1 MTVWKTLIY
10 LCFSHST
17 ATNGKMMDEN
27 LLAAITAAVQAY
39 IGLDH
44 AEHEMRFGQRLNPWK
59 MAARREI
66 MNRRNLTVRG
76 NPFRVRL
83 RKYSLL

>member
-1 MTVWKTLIY
+1 MTVRKTLIY
-10 LCFSHST
+10 LCFSLET
-17 ATNGKMMDEN
+17 ATIGKQMDEN
-27 LLAAITAAVQAY
+27 LLAAITVAIQAY
-39 IGLDH
+39 IGQEGKERDL
-44 AEHEMRFGQRLNPWK
+44 RFGQRLNPWK
-59 MAARREI
+59 MAARREL

>member
-1 MTVWKTLIY
+1 MIY
-10 LCFSHST
+10 LWFSPET
-17 ATNGKMMDEN
+17 ATIGKQMDEN

-39 IGLDH
+39 IGQ
-44 AEHEMRFGQRLNPWK
+44 EHSEREMRFGQRLNPWK

-66 MNRRNLTVRG
+66 MSRRNLTVRG

>member
-1 MTVWKTLIY
+1 
-10 LCFSHST
+10 
-17 ATNGKMMDEN
+17 MDEN

-39 IGLDH
+39 IGQ
-44 AEHEMRFGQRLNPWK
+44 EHSEREMRFGQRLNPWK

-66 MNRRNLTVRG
+66 MSRRNLTVRG

>member
-1 MTVWKTLIY
+1 
-10 LCFSHST
+10 
-17 ATNGKMMDEN
+17 MDEN

-39 IGLDH
+39 IGR
-44 AEHEMRFGQRLNPWK
+44 EHSERESRFGQRLNPWK

-66 MNRRNLTVRG
+66 MSRRNLTVRG